1 MQKENDMRIEHIS
14 ENKVFVQKKS
24 MLSGKV
30 NSMMIPT
37 SQDKIE
43 YWLQSGELIQNV
55 MPDLDAEQREF
66 IKTGISPEE
75 WSVFDSVCS
84 DAMSGD
90 EDEE

>member
-1 MQKENDMRIEHIS
+1 MRIEHIS